1 MHDLDGLNMYVSAT
15 DAIGVVD
22 RDTCLR
28 FRQRGDRV
36 WARYAGGRVARG
48 WLVGRWDGDTLRFR
62 YAQVEAGRIHA
73 GSSVCDAVRR
83 YDGRMR
89 LVEHFAWLTR
99 PGCGINVFD
108 QA

>member
-28 FRQRGDRV
+28 FRQRGVRV

-48 WLVGRWDGDTLRFR
+48 WLVGRWDGDALRFR
-62 YAQVEAGRIHA
+62 YAQVEDGRIHA
-73 GSSVCDAVRR
+73 GSSVCDAVRLPR
-83 YDGRMR
+83 GRLR
-89 LVEHFAWLTR
+89 LVEHFAWRTR
-99 PGCGINVFD
+99 QGSGVNHFD